1 MQPNMTGMFVPTRGS
16 PVSQQQMQAQPTG
29 FMQQQYTGFAQ
40 QPMMMQPT
48 GYAQGFQ
55 QGYGGPQMQPSKLSH
70 TANTNKS

>member
-16 PVSQQQMQAQPTG
+16 PVGQQPQQQMQPQQTG
-29 FMQQQYTGFAQ
+29 FMQQPQYTGFAQQ

-55 QGYGGPQMQPSKLSH
+55 QGYGQQQMQPSKC
-70 TANTNKS
+70 